1 MREDLVGYLL
11 GALDRDAAN
20 EVEEQLSANA
30 ALRGELDR
38 IGMAM
43 RPLAFDADVDP
54 PGGLAD
60 RTIRRV
66 MWLRQPEPW
75 AAPPSTSWRLTD
87 LAIAASILLVI
98 SVIILPA
105 INESRQQRQIVECSN
120 NLRTLGV
127 ALGSYAEKFS
137 GYLPF
142 YSTSGPYGV
151 AGIQA
156 ALLLET
162 QMVTDRSTFVCPGS
176 GDNVAGIYSFSELR
190 QVEDQVNRL
199 SSMLPTSGGSYGT
212 LLGFRDSGEYRA
224 PRMDRMGG
232 QSISVDRG
240 RRASEGDVGHSNSP
254 NHGGHGQNALCR
266 DGSVRFFCHPKEC
279 PGCDKFY
286 VSLRNLVEAGRN
298 PTDLVFGPSEAR
310 ISNDDD
316 QF

>member
-20 EVEEQLSANA
+20 EVEKQLSANP

-43 RPLAFDADVDP
+43 RPLAFDADVDAP
-54 PGGLAD
+54 VGLAD

-75 AAPPSTSWRLTD
+75 SAPPSTSWRLTD

-162 QMVTDRSTFVCPGS
+162 QMVTDRSTFVCPSS
-176 GDNVAGIYSFSELR
+176 GDDVAGIYSFSELR

-212 LLGFRDSGEYRA
+212 LLGFRESGEYRA

-232 QSISVDRG
+232 LSMMVDRG
-240 RRASEGDVGHSNSP
+240 RRPSEGDVGHSNSP
-254 NHGGHGQNALCR
+254 NHGGHGQNALGR

-279 PGCDKFY
+279 PGCDDFY
-286 VSLRNLVEAGRN
+286 ISLRNLVEPGRN
-298 PTDLVFGPSEAR
+298 PTDTVFGPSEAR
-310 ISNDDD
+310 LSSDDD

>member
-1 MREDLVGYLL
+1 MREDLVGYLV

-20 EVEEQLSANA
+20 EVEKQLSDDPS
-30 ALRGELDR
+30 LRGELDR

-43 RPLAFDADVDP
+43 RPLAADPDVDP
-54 PGGLAD
+54 PVGLAE

-75 AAPPSTSWRLTD
+75 SAPPATSWRLTD
-87 LAIAASILLVI
+87 LAVAASILLAI

-105 INESRQQRQIVECSN
+105 INESRQKRQIVECGN

-127 ALGSYAEKFS
+127 ALASYAEKFN

-142 YSTSGPYGV
+142 HSTSGPYGV

-156 ALLLET
+156 ALLLDA
-162 QMVTDRSTFVCPGS
+162 QMVTDRSTFVCPSS

-190 QVEDQVNRL
+190 QFENDMDRL
-199 SSMLPTSGGSYGT
+199 NSMLWTSGGSYGT
-212 LLGFRDSGEYRA
+212 LLGYKETGQYRA
-224 PRMDRMGG
+224 PHRDRIGG
-232 QSISVDRG
+232 QSMAVDRG
-240 RRASEGDVGHSNSP
+240 RRVSEGDVGHSNSP
-254 NHGGHGQNALCR
+254 NHGGHGQNALGR

-279 PGCDKFY
+279 PGCDYFY
-286 VSLRNLVEAGRN
+286 VSVRNIVEPGWN
-298 PTDLVFGPSEAR
+298 VSDLVFGSSEAR
-310 ISNDDD
+310 LSPDD

>member
-11 GALDRDAAN
+11 GALDRDAAY
-20 EVEEQLSANA
+20 EVEKKLVENP

-43 RPLAFDADVDP
+43 RPLAADADVDP
-54 PGGLAD
+54 PVGLAD

-75 AAPPSTSWRLTD
+75 TAPPSTSWRLTD

-98 SVIILPA
+98 SLIILPA
-105 INESRQQRQIVECSN
+105 INESRQQRQVVECGN
-120 NLRTLGV
+120 NLRRLGV

-162 QMVTDRSTFVCPGS
+162 QMVTDRSTFVCPS
-176 GDNVAGIYSFSELR
+176 SRDDVAGIYSLSELR
-190 QVEDQVNRL
+190 QFEDDLNRL
-199 SSMLPTSGGSYGT
+199 NSVLRASGGSYGS
-212 LLGFRDSGEYRA
+212 LLGFREAGEYRA
-224 PRMDRMGG
+224 PSIARMSGLSM
-232 QSISVDRG
+232 SVDRG
-240 RRASEGDVGHSNSP
+240 RRPSEGDVGHSNSP

-266 DGSVRFFCHPKEC
+266 DGSVKFFCQPKEC
-279 PGCDKFY
+279 PGCDEFY
-286 VSLRNLVEAGRN
+286 VSLRNRVEPGRN
-298 PTDLVFGPSEAR
+298 ANDAVFGPSEAR
-310 ISNDDD
+310 ISNDAD